1 MFPIH
6 SLKDNLI
13 SASPFLVSLPFTING
28 ASKFEVSEE
37 QALYQP
43 PGYVFGIVWPTLYI
57 LLFKSNNSTHG
68 IDTNLIFMFS
78 FSSFFIA
85 SKDKETSEPV
95 AIKINS
101 KSLFISLSYKIYPPF
116 FTKFIELPSNCGKL
130 CLDKHKHEGPV
141 FLSRAIL

>member
-43 PGYVFGIVWPTLYI
+43 PGYVFGIVWTTLYI
-57 LLFKSNNSTHG
+57 LQ
-68 IDTNLIFMFS
+68 FMMNTQIILDKTLSDS
-78 FSSFFIA
+78 F
-85 SKDKETSEPV
+85 KDKMQD
-95 AIKINS
+95 NC
-101 KSLFISLSYKIYPPF
+101 LF
-116 FTKFIELPSNCGKL
+116 
-130 CLDKHKHEGPV
+130 
-141 FLSRAIL
+141 